1 MTQLTKA
8 QLIQRMASFHQGRV
22 LVVGD
27 VAIDEMIYGETS
39 RLSREAPV
47 VILSHQQ
54 TDILLGAGGNAAH
67 NVAALGAQGV
77 TMVGVSGN
85 DYHRTLLLEAMER
98 DGIATEGIVA
108 DADRP
113 TTTKTRITGQ
123 ARQSVRQQ
131 IVRIDRESKQPV
143 SSTVENQLLDT
154 IVRLAPAHQAL
165 IISDYDLG
173 VVTPAIIEASLAVAK
188 QHGLVVAVDSHR
200 PLSLFAGATIATP
213 NQPEAEEN
221 LGYMLTDQT
230 TVNRGGQHLRQQ
242 AGLTHLLITQGRDG
256 MTLFE
261 EATQNAPAITH
272 IDPFNR
278 SDVFDVTGAGDTVIA
293 TLTLALATGAT
304 PVEASVLGN
313 LAASIVVKKYGTA
326 VTSIEEMQETLAE
339 LDERLLLLD
348 AHTPV
353 S

>member
-1 MTQLTKA
+1 MPQLTKA
-8 QLIQRMASFHQGRV
+8 QLNQRMASFHQGRV

-47 VILSHQQ
+47 VILAHQK

-67 NVAALGAQGV
+67 NVSALGAKGV
-77 TMVGVSGN
+77 TMVGISGN
-85 DYHRTLLLEAMER
+85 DYYRTLLLEAMER

-131 IVRIDRESKQPV
+131 IVRIDREAKQPV
-143 SSTVENQLLDT
+143 SAAIENQLLDT
-154 IVRLAPAHQAL
+154 IVRLAPSHQAL

-173 VVTPAIIEASLAVAK
+173 VVTPAIIETSLAVAK
-188 QHGLVVAVDSHR
+188 QHGLIVAVDSHR

-221 LGYMLTDQT
+221 LGHLLSDQMA
-230 TVNRGGQHLRQQ
+230 VNRGGQQLREH

-256 MTLFE
+256 MTLFDN
-261 EATQNAPAITH
+261 TPAITH
-272 IDPFNR
+272 IEPFNR

-326 VTSIEEMQETLAE
+326 VTSIDEMQETLAE
-339 LDERLLLLD
+339 LDDRLLMLA